1 MVNALQATSEKIHN
15 EQSKIFLTHLSSI
28 SESEAHTYLLCS
40 VFFFPLVCYGF
51 CWLSGLLLISP
62 DSFCL

>member
-28 SESEAHTYLLCS
+28 SESEAQTYLLCS
-40 VFFFPLVCYGF
+40 AFFLPSCLLWFLLVVR
-51 CWLSGLLLISP
+51 LIAN
-62 DSFCL
+62 